1 MPRIISI
8 VIFSKHFTIILVFYN
23 QTLFT
28 PILSVAFAILQN
40 SCFALFSLKVI
51 MSHKWILFSFQKQIQ
66 KSTQSLFHNY
76 FPLSTTSISTFP
88 CCSDPPCPW
97 T

>member
-28 PILSVAFAILQN
+28 PILSVAFTILQN

-51 MSHKWILFSFQKQIQ
+51 MSHKWILFSFSKTDPKIHTVTFSQ
-66 KSTQSLFHNY
+66 LFP
-76 FPLSTTSISTFP
+76 PLYDLDLDLP
-88 CCSDPPCPW
+88 LL
-97 T
+97 